1 MTEEIT
7 LLPVREFPDR
17 GTKWLL
23 ETPENTNCLLRIV
36 DGDLAECI
44 EASRLQHIPTTF
56 IPDNLR
62 KQEADVV
69 FLAPFKALA
78 EGAEREVM
86 IYVLIEHQS
95 TPRWEMGFRMFYY
108 MGQIWDRQ
116 RRVWLDEK
124 VPETQWR
131 FCPILPVLFYT
142 GKASWKPPL
151 TITALMDVPA
161 PLERFVPQ
169 HDTLFFNLKTTDP
182 EELVAEGH
190 PFGWALRVI
199 QKEDATKEEFSEA
212 LKEAVFNLD
221 KLPEE
226 ERNPP
231 GLRRRAG
238 SQWAKLMWYLV
249 LLIFHRRDREEQ
261 PELISLVDETVKDHQ
276 RREEVNKMGRTAAQ
290 ALMEEGALRTRQE
303 DLLKFTQARFGRVP
317 SAVEQ
322 KIVQI
327 QDMDKLSTLIE
338 RVARANNINEI
349 SVE

>member
-190 PFGWALRVI
+190 PFGWVLRVI
-199 QKEDATKEEFSEA
+199 QKEYVDKEEFSEA

-226 ERNPP
+226 ERNP
-231 GLRRRAG
+231 
-238 SQWAKLMWYLV
+238 W
-249 LLIFHRRDREEQ
+249 
-261 PELISLVDETVKDHQ
+261 
-276 RREEVNKMGRTAAQ
+276 
-290 ALMEEGALRTRQE
+290 
-303 DLLKFTQARFGRVP
+303 
-317 SAVEQ
+317 VE
-322 KIVQI
+322 
-327 QDMDKLSTLIE
+327 
-338 RVARANNINEI
+338 
-349 SVE
+349 